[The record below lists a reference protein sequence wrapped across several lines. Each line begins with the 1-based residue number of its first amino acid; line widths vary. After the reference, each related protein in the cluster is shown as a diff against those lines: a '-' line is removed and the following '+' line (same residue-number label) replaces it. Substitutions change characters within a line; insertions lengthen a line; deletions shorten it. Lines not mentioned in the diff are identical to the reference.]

1 MLCISQL
8 HKGDL
13 QYQLSAGAQI
23 LLFSAGYLL
32 LNCYMLW
39 KALNPS
45 CISEQIRNWKHEEQ
59 ENIYEICRG
68 ADMQSARKLRCW
80 G

>member
-8 HKGDL
+8 HEGDL

-45 CISEQIRNWKHEEQ
+45 CISEQIRNWKHKEQ
-59 ENIYEICRG
+59 ENIMRSVEEQICSLRG
-68 ADMQSARKLRCW
+68 S
-80 G
+80 